1 MSRLSGGTRMLWVA
15 SDSVGPR
22 GAENLASPS
31 SQETLVLGGWGP
43 RPDSLGPLLQPF
55 AAAGRSASSVSSLI
69 RPLSVSLAWEFWK

>member
-31 SQETLVLGGWGP
+31 SQET

-69 RPLSVSLAWEFWK
+69 RPFSVSLAWEFWK